1 MLKTYVVG
9 SNENNII
16 LDQPFNN
23 VIPEKLSMCFIDN
36 ASFNGSYSRNP
47 LYFPHLDILQ
57 IQVSING
64 NTVYSLKNNTRS
76 YYETLRSN
84 GIQDDNMITYHSF
97 HKGRGIYTFNFL
109 TEEAKDT
116 IPVEMSANLRI
127 SVDFNTPPST
137 PHILLMLG
145 DSMGILSVDSY
156 RHIQCDIRA

>member
-1 MLKTYVVG
+1 
-9 SNENNII
+9 
-16 LDQPFNN
+16 
-23 VIPEKLSMCFIDN
+23 
-36 ASFNGSYSRNP
+36 
-47 LYFPHLDILQ
+47 
-57 IQVSING
+57 
-64 NTVYSLKNNTRS
+64 
-76 YYETLRSN
+76 
-84 GIQDDNMITYHSF
+84 MITYHSF